1 MIKIALPKGDI
12 QEAVGIFLAGR
23 GITFSAYTK
32 EARAYASHAGDEE
45 SLFSKQFREKDIPI
59 QVSIGNYDLGLCG
72 SQWMAEHMGQ
82 YPRADI
88 LNLRTLNISEGEMCI
103 CCSGCEPRDSTGAD
117 LLRSMSERG
126 PIRIATPFPVLAE
139 EYALRKRIP
148 DFRIFPLWGAA
159 EAYPPEGAEL
169 ILICVER
176 ETIVA
181 ENNLRV
187 VERLFPAMVSL
198 IANKVYFEKK
208 DLSQIL
214 DKLL

>member
-12 QEAVGIFLAGR
+12 QEAVGIFLADR
-23 GITFSAYTK
+23 GIRFDAYTK
-32 EARAYASHAGDEE
+32 DARAYASRAGGEQ

-72 SQWMAEHMGQ
+72 AQWIAEYMGQ

-88 LNLRTLNISEGEMCI
+88 LNLRTLNISEGEMCV
-103 CCSGCEPRDSTGAD
+103 CCSSCEPDGNTGDD
-117 LLRSMSERG
+117 LLRTMSERG
-126 PIRIATPFPVLAE
+126 PIRIATPFPILAE
-139 EYALRKRIP
+139 EYALKKRLP

-169 ILICVER
+169 ILICVDK
-176 ETIVA
+176 ETILE
-181 ENNLRV
+181 ENNLRI
-187 VERLFPAMVSL
+187 VERLFPAMASL

-208 DLSQIL
+208 DLSEAL
-214 DKLL
+214 EKLI

>member
-1 MIKIALPKGDI
+1 VIKIALPKGDI

-23 GITFSAYTK
+23 GITFSTYTK
-32 EARAYASHAGDEE
+32 EARSYASHAGDEKA
-45 SLFSKQFREKDIPI
+45 LFSKQFREKDIPI
-59 QVSIGNYDLGLCG
+59 QISIGNYDLGLCG
-72 SQWMAEHMGQ
+72 SQWVAEYMGQ

-88 LNLRTLNISEGEMCI
+88 LNLRTLNILEGEMCV
-103 CCSGCEPRDSTGAD
+103 CCSDFEPKEKMGDD
-117 LLRSMSERG
+117 LLRSMWERG

-176 ETIVA
+176 ESIV
-181 ENNLRV
+181 EDNNLRIV
-187 VERLFPAMVSL
+187 DRLFPAMVSL
-198 IANKVYFEKK
+198 IANRVYFEKK
-208 DLSQIL
+208 DLSRIL

>member
-1 MIKIALPKGDI
+1 VIKIALPKGDI
-12 QEAVGIFLAGR
+12 QEAVGIFLACR

-32 EARAYASHAGDEE
+32 EARGYASHAGDVE

-72 SQWMAEHMGQ
+72 SQWVAEHMGQ
-82 YPRADI
+82 YPKADI
-88 LNLRTLNISEGEMCI
+88 LNLRTLNIPEGEVCI
-103 CCSGCEPRDSTGAD
+103 CCSVSEPGDKSGDD
-117 LLRSMSERG
+117 LIRFMSERG

-139 EYALRKRIP
+139 EYALKKRIP

-169 ILICVER
+169 ILISVDR
-176 ETIVA
+176 ETILT
-181 ENNLRV
+181 ENNLRI

-198 IANKVYFEKK
+198 IANKVYFENK

-214 DKLL
+214 NKLL